1 MTAPAVVEI
10 VLSRWVLGTAVA
22 VILVIV
28 GVLAWGSAR
37 GAALA
42 DQRDYPAEA
51 YALLAPGAR
60 VYHPA
65 YGLGRVALKPDFAG
79 HLFVDFDDDAGTDQ
93 AGRLVPAV
101 DLSPVDPDDERRIA
115 DLLDR
120 GAVLH
125 LGPRPSPVPL
135 TRPTTDPSAD
145 DVEAFVR
152 DFRPCGQGVPCALHD
167 SIGCAYSGPCCPS
180 CPNH

>member
-1 MTAPAVVEI
+1 MTPPAVVEI
-10 VLSRWVLGTAVA
+10 VMSRWVLGGAVA
-22 VILVIV
+22 VILVV
-28 GVLAWGSAR
+28 VAVLSWTAAR
-37 GAALA
+37 GAGLA
-42 DQRDYPAEA
+42 DERDYPAES

-65 YGLGRVALKPDFAG
+65 YGLGRVAVKPEFAG
-79 HLFVDFDDDAGTDQ
+79 HVFVDFDDDRET
-93 AGRLVPAV
+93 GRLVPAV
-101 DLSPVDPDDERRIA
+101 DLSPVDPQDEQRIT

-125 LGPRPSPVPL
+125 FGPRPSPTPV
-135 TRPTTDPSAD
+135 TRPTSDPSAD

-152 DFRPCGQGVPCALHD
+152 DFRPCGGGVPCQLHD